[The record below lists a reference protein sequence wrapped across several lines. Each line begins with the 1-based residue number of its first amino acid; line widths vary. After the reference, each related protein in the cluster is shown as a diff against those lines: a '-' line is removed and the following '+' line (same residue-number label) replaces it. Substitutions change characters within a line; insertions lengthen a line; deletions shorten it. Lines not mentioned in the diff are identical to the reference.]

1 MKNKIFLSIN
11 WFLKESRDVYDY
23 VSDITIKNKFY
34 LKSLLFFRCFAL

>member
-1 MKNKIFLSIN
+1 MKNKIFLSMN
-11 WFLKESRDVYDY
+11 CFLDQRKGVFNY